1 MRVLPA
7 AGLAARLASV
17 RAFTVELCET
27 LEPEDFVVQSMP
39 DASPVK
45 WHLGH
50 TTWFFETFLLG
61 PRIPAFRPHDPRFAF
76 LFNSYYV
83 AAGPRHARPE
93 RGMLT
98 RPTVKE
104 VLHWRRE
111 VDEQI
116 QDFLASTAG
125 SDPSA
130 LAVAELGLQH
140 EQQHQELILTDL
152 QHALS
157 RNPLEPVFRAAT
169 PTAGVA
175 PPPLSW
181 RDQPGGRVRL
191 GHAGDAFAF
200 DNERPAHDVLL
211 APFSLASRPVTSGE
225 YASFVE
231 DGGYERPELWLW
243 EGFQAARAAGW
254 EAPLYWER
262 RDGRFTRFSLHG
274 RVPVDPAAPVVHVSY
289 YEADAFARWAGARLP
304 TEAEWESV
312 AASQPVTGQFVEDG
326 TLVPLPVGEDAP
338 LFGGAWTWT
347 ASPYVAYPGY
357 RVPEGALGEYN
368 GKFMVN
374 QIVLRGGS
382 CLSPRSHLRASY
394 RNFWH
399 PPDRFQA
406 TGIRLARD
414 PPGN

>member
-1 MRVLPA
+1 VSGEA
-7 AGLAARLASV
+7 SDLAARLAAA
-17 RAFTVELCET
+17 RGFTTSLCVG
-27 LEPEDFVVQSMP
+27 LDPEDMVVQSMP

-50 TTWFFETFLLG
+50 TTWFFETFLLA
-61 PRIPAFRPHDPRFAF
+61 PRLPGFRPHDDRWGS

-98 RPTVKE
+98 RPTVRE
-104 VLHWRRE
+104 VLAWRSAVDDRVQQFLSSPRGRE
-111 VDEQI
+111 AD
-116 QDFLASTAG
+116 AR
-125 SDPSA
+125 
-130 LAVAELGLQH
+130 AVAELGLQH

-152 QHALS
+152 QHAFS
-157 RNPLEPVFRAAT
+157 RNPLEPAYRPAAPTGPT
-169 PTAGVA
+169 P
-175 PPPLSW
+175 PPPLRW
-181 RDQPGGRVRL
+181 DDAPGGVVRI
-191 GHAGDAFAF
+191 GHAGNGFGF
-200 DNERPAHDVLL
+200 DNEGPAHDVLL
-211 APFSLASRPVTSGE
+211 QPFALASRPVTAGE
-225 YASFVE
+225 YLAFVE
-231 DGGYERPELWLW
+231 DGGYGRPELWLW
-243 EGFQAARAAGW
+243 EGFHAARAAGW
-254 EAPLYWER
+254 DAPLYWEKR
-262 RDGRFTRFSLHG
+262 EGRWTRFTLHG
-274 RVPVDPAAPVVHVSY
+274 RIDVDPGAPVGHVSY

-304 TEAEWESV
+304 TETEWESV
-312 AASQPVTGQFVEDG
+312 AGPRGVDGQFVEDG
-326 TLVPLPVGEDAP
+326 LLVPRPTGPTAS

-357 RVPEGALGEYN
+357 RPPAGALGEYN

-399 PPDRFQA
+399 PPDRFQM

-414 PPGN
+414 AS

>member
-1 MRVLPA
+1 VTVPPV
-7 AGLAARLASV
+7 AGLAARLAAV
-17 RAFTVELCET
+17 RTFTEGLCQT

-50 TTWFFETFLLG
+50 TTWFFETFLLA
-61 PRIPAFRPHDPRFAF
+61 PRIPAFRPHDPRFAL

-104 VLHWRRE
+104 VLRWRRE
-111 VDEQI
+111 VDQRI
-116 QDFLASTAG
+116 QDLLASPAG
-125 SDPSA
+125 SGPSA

-169 PTAGVA
+169 PRAGGA
-175 PPPLSW
+175 TPLLRW
-181 RDQPGGRVRL
+181 RDHPGGRVRL

-200 DNERPAHDVLL
+200 DNERPAHEVLL
-211 APFSLASRPVTSGE
+211 APFSLASRLVTSGE
-225 YASFVE
+225 FAAFVE

-243 EGFQAARAAGW
+243 EGFHAARAAGW

-262 RDGRFTRFSLHG
+262 RDGHFTRFSLHG

-289 YEADAFARWAGARLP
+289 YEADAYARWAGARLP

-312 AASQPVTGQFVEDG
+312 AAAEPLTGQFVEDG
-326 TLVPLPVGEDAP
+326 TLVPLPAGEDAP
-338 LFGGAWTWT
+338 LFGGAWIWT

-382 CLSPRSHLRASY
+382 CLSPRSHLRATY

-414 PPGN
+414 